1 VAKLPHARSEIQP
14 SNVKAV
20 ATYGID
26 AYGEDLFL
34 PFTDV
39 GLTETA
45 LTFSTAV
52 ITRDLEDSNQPMDDF
67 PAVYS
72 DTDSGLL
79 LNEGNDTQ
87 FSQTYSFVPD
97 MTAIIY
103 AIHLVFP
110 AVVTCSVFSSGTL
123 NVGALHIKITERST
137 NNRLLYENT
146 FQSNAANLTGTGT
159 SLHFFQR
166 DIVETIKIEKGNPVD
181 ILVELVTVKTGT
193 NTRQEGLCNLAPYLK
208 TAVLKRFTPAGIAL
222 HLHADL
228 SHADGVFKYKK
239 DRVSLL
245 GQ

>member
-1 VAKLPHARSEIQP
+1 MPHVNGELQP
-14 SNVKAV
+14 SNVKSV
-20 ATYGID
+20 SVYNVGDYGN
-26 AYGEDLFL
+26 DLFL

-52 ITRDLEDSNQPMDDF
+52 LSRDTDDSNQPMDDF

-72 DTDSGLL
+72 DTDAGLL
-79 LNEGNDTQ
+79 LNEGDDTQ
-87 FSQTYSFVPD
+87 LSQTYTFNPD

-103 AIHLVFP
+103 AIHLSFP
-110 AVVTCSVFSSGTL
+110 AVVTCSAFTSGTL
-123 NVGALHIKITERST
+123 NIGALHIKLTERST
-137 NNRLLYENT
+137 NDRLLYENT
-146 FQSNAANLTGTGT
+146 FQSGAANLTGTGT

-166 DIVETIKIEKGNPVD
+166 DIVETILVRKGNPID
-181 ILVELVTVKTGT
+181 ILVELETVTTGT
-193 NTRQEGLCNLAPYLK
+193 NTRQEGYCSLAPYLK

-228 SHADGVFKYKK
+228 SHADGVYKYTKN
-239 DRVSLL
+239 RVSNL